1 MAADRPVTIK
11 DIARKFKC
19 SPSTVSR
26 ALNNHPLIN
35 EDTRRNLQ
43 EYAQKVGY
51 QRNSVSL
58 SLLNKRTG
66 TLGVIVPTLN
76 HQHETAIIEG
86 LQSILQPLG
95 YLMNICVSNESYLLE
110 KEYVEKLL
118 ANRVEGIFL
127 SISQETYD
135 SGHYEHLESIIQRK
149 VPLIFIDR
157 EYEGFD
163 ACRVTID
170 DYYGAFA
177 ATEHLIKMGCQRI
190 AHLKGPHGLAVTEQ
204 RYKGYVDCL
213 AKYQFPLDE
222 ELIVT
227 TNFGVESAIIPT
239 QRLLALPQPPD
250 GIFGVNDQVAIG
262 AMYVVRENGLEVPN
276 QVAIVGFD
284 DSPISAYIHP
294 TLTTV
299 KRPGK
304 QIGTE
309 ASRIFLSQLK
319 DSSANQLTENI
330 VLSASLIVRES
341 TLKTNLSP
349 DQGS

>member
-1 MAADRPVTIK
+1 MASDRPVTIK

-35 EDTRRNLQ
+35 EDTRKNLQ

-66 TLGVIVPTLN
+66 TLGVIVPSLN
-76 HQHETAIIEG
+76 HQHETAIIDG
-86 LQSILQPLG
+86 LQSVLQPQG

-157 EYEGFD
+157 EYEGFE
-163 ACRVTID
+163 ASRVTID

-190 AHLKGPHGLAVTEQ
+190 AHLKGPQGLSITEQ
-204 RYKGYVDCL
+204 RFHGYVDCL
-213 AKYQFPLDE
+213 KKYKFPIEE
-222 ELIVT
+222 ELIVS
-227 TNFGVESAIIPT
+227 TNFQVESALIPT
-239 QRLLALPQPPD
+239 QRLMELPQPPD

-262 AMYVVRENGLEVPN
+262 AMYVVREKGFRVPG

-284 DSPISAYIHP
+284 DSPISAYISP
-294 TLTTV
+294 PLTTV
-299 KRPGK
+299 RRPGK
-304 QIGTE
+304 QIGAE
-309 ASRIFLSQLK
+309 ASRIFLSQTK
-319 DSSANQLTENI
+319 EDPVSVENL
-330 VLSASLIVRES
+330 VLPAALVIRES
-341 TLKTNLSP
+341 SLRF
-349 DQGS
+349 

>member
-110 KEYVEKLL
+110 KEYVDKLL

-157 EYEGFD
+157 EYEGFE

-213 AKYQFPLDE
+213 EKYQIPLNE

-239 QRLLALPQPPD
+239 QRLMDLSQPPD

-262 AMYVVRENGLEVPN
+262 AMYVVREKGFEVPN

-284 DSPISAYIHP
+284 DSPISAYIQP

-319 DSSANQLTENI
+319 DSSTHLPTENI
-330 VLSASLIVRES
+330 VLSSSLIVRES
-341 TLKTNLSP
+341 TLRVNL
-349 DQGS
+349 

>member
-1 MAADRPVTIK
+1 MATDRPVTIK

-110 KEYVEKLL
+110 KEYVDKLL

-127 SISQETYD
+127 SVSQETYD

-157 EYEGFD
+157 EYEGFE

-204 RYKGYVDCL
+204 RYKGYIDCL
-213 AKYQFPLDE
+213 EKYRIPLNED
-222 ELIVT
+222 LIVT

-239 QRLLALPQPPD
+239 QRLMELPQPPD

-262 AMYVVRENGLEVPN
+262 AMYVVREKGFEVPN

-284 DSPISAYIHP
+284 DSPISAYIQP

-309 ASRIFLSQLK
+309 ASRIFLGQLK
-319 DSSANQLTENI
+319 DSSTHLPVENI
-330 VLSASLIVRES
+330 VLSSSLIVRES
-341 TLKTNLSP
+341 TLRVNL
-349 DQGS
+349 

>member
-1 MAADRPVTIK
+1 MTPDRPVTIK

-35 EDTRRNLQ
+35 EDTRKNLQ

-66 TLGVIVPTLN
+66 TLGVIIPSLN
-76 HQHETAIIEG
+76 HQHETTIIEG
-86 LQSILQPLG
+86 LQASLQPQG

-127 SISQETYD
+127 SVSQETYD

-190 AHLKGPHGLAVTEQ
+190 AHLKGPQGLSITEQ
-204 RYKGYVDCL
+204 RFHGYIDCL
-213 AKYQFPLDE
+213 TKYNFAINE
-222 ELIVT
+222 ELIVS
-227 TNFGVESAIIPT
+227 TNFKVESAIIPT
-239 QRLLALPQPPD
+239 QRLMELPLPPD
-250 GIFGVNDQVAIG
+250 GLFGVNDQVAIG
-262 AMYVVRENGLEVPN
+262 AMYVVRENGFDIPKE
-276 QVAIVGFD
+276 VAIVGFD
-284 DSPISAYIHP
+284 DSSISAYISP
-294 TLTTV
+294 PLTTV

-304 QIGTE
+304 QIGAE
-309 ASRIFLSQLK
+309 AARIFLGQIKENQVLPETLVLP
-319 DSSANQLTENI
+319 SA
-330 VLSASLIVRES
+330 LIIRES
-341 TLKTNLSP
+341 SLRT
-349 DQGS
+349 

>member
-1 MAADRPVTIK
+1 MSPNRPVTIK

-35 EDTRRNLQ
+35 EDTRKNLQ
-43 EYAQKVGY
+43 EYAKQVGY

-66 TLGVIVPTLN
+66 ILGVIVPSLN

-86 LQSILQPLG
+86 LQSVLQPQG
-95 YLMNICVSNESYLLE
+95 YLMNICVSNESYLIE

-157 EYEGFD
+157 EYEGFE
-163 ACRVTID
+163 AGRVTID

-177 ATEHLIKMGCQRI
+177 ATEHLIKMGCRRI
-190 AHLKGPHGLAVTEQ
+190 AHLKGPHGLAITEQ
-204 RYKGYVDCL
+204 RFNGYVDCL
-213 AKYQFPLDE
+213 KKYQLPIEE
-222 ELIVT
+222 ELIVS
-227 TNFGVESAIIPT
+227 TNFQVESAIMPT
-239 QRLLALPQPPD
+239 RRLMELSPVPD
-250 GIFGVNDQVAIG
+250 AIFGVNDQVAIG
-262 AMYVVRENGLEVPN
+262 AMYVVREKGFQVPG

-284 DSPISAYIHP
+284 DSPISAYISP
-294 TLTTV
+294 PLTTV
-299 KRPGK
+299 SRPGK

-309 ASRIFLSQLK
+309 ASRIFLSQIK
-319 DSSANQLTENI
+319 ENTLPVENF
-330 VLSASLIVRES
+330 VLPAALVIRES
-341 TLKTNLSP
+341 SLRF
-349 DQGS
+349 